1 MRKHNYLPFRAD
13 FTFLKC
19 VAVAIAFSPVTGC
32 YTYSRGSDIGA
43 GATVR
48 LEASAPGHDV
58 AFLPYAGDTVHLP
71 GVARM
76 DGTVGRS
83 DTGNMFIHPVTFQ
96 TFRPLSSSLRSIADG
111 ASKASGPSAGVAIV
125 PYGAVADG
133 RFVITARRL
142 SKTRTGFLVAGVGFF
157 AAVSAA
163 MLSLSSNDDEI
174 VQGGLCSLFLC

>member
-1 MRKHNYLPFRAD
+1 MRKHNLPFRAD

-32 YTYSRGSDIGA
+32 YTYSRVSDMGS

-48 LEASAPGHDV
+48 LETRRPGHDV

-96 TFRPLSSSLRSIADG
+96 TFRPLSSDLKSIARG
-111 ASKASGPSAGVAIV
+111 ASKVSGPSAGVAIV
-125 PYGAVADG
+125 PHAAIADG
-133 RFVITARRL
+133 RFVLTTRRL
-142 SKTRTGFLVAGVGFF
+142 SKTRTAFLAVGVGFV
-157 AAVSAA
+157 AAVAAA
-163 MLSLSSNDDEI
+163 MVSLGSSEDEI
-174 VQGGLCSLFLC
+174 VRCGFFIC